1 MNQVWTTG
9 NLYEDKTLRN
19 LLMRG
24 WDILNIIIC
33 YNNDLFANTLILMS
47 VRGFKGTK
55 FFFSKQE
62 VPLSNPEWTD
72 IPNGRMKMK
81 KKQRTG

>member
-55 FFFSKQE
+55 FFFFE
-62 VPLSNPEWTD
+62 
-72 IPNGRMKMK
+72 
-81 KKQRTG
+81 TGGSTE